1 NTLNTKDEAI
11 SIDGTTNETVG
22 HKDAKDQKNSQAG
35 LETLA
40 NNAVATTNNTSQQQG
55 TTETKDQTNKVAKQ
69 GQYKNQDPI
78 ILVHGFNG
86 FT

>member
-1 NTLNTKDEAI
+1 MLKI
-11 SIDGTTNETVG
+11 
-22 HKDAKDQKNSQAG
+22 KNSQAG

-69 GQYKNQDPI
+69 VNTKPRSN
-78 ILVHGFNG
+78 HSCSWF
-86 FT
+86 

>member
-1 NTLNTKDEAI
+1 MLKI
-11 SIDGTTNETVG
+11 
-22 HKDAKDQKNSQAG
+22 KNSQAG

-69 GQYKNQDPI
+69 GQYKTKIQSFLFMVLMDLLMISILMFYHI
-78 ILVHGFNG
+78 IGAAIN
-86 FT
+86 

>member
-1 NTLNTKDEAI
+1 MLKIKKFT
-11 SIDGTTNETVG
+11 G
-22 HKDAKDQKNSQAG
+22 G

-69 GQYKNQDPI
+69 SQYKTKIQSFLFMVLMDLQMILILMFYHI
-78 ILVHGFNG
+78 IGVAIN
-86 FT
+86 